1 MSSSKRPA
9 VTRKLPAIARREFLK
24 HTGLSGLALILGVSF
39 SNDSDATEL
48 AKLDPAAIPVAGLG
62 ELPESY
68 GITPYIMIEPSG
80 KITIINPKP
89 EMGQGTYQSIPA
101 LIAEELEVPLDKV
114 TIVTS
119 SGQKGIASQSAG
131 GSSSVRGSYASLRK
145 VGASAREMLILAAAQ
160 KWSVPKEECMADNG
174 KIIHKPSGKSAGYGD
189 LVATAS
195 TLEVPANP
203 TLKDP
208 KDFKILGKSMPRLDI
223 PLKVTGQAVY
233 GIDME
238 VPGMVYASVERCPVF
253 GAKLTSYDD
262 SATLKVPGVIRTVKA
277 ERVLGKNRYEGV
289 AIIASNY
296 WAALKG
302 RKALKVQWDYQGFD
316 AFNTKEYEQHLRDLA
331 KTDGLVAHN
340 SGDFD
345 ATMQS
350 ATNKVEAL
358 YETPVVAH
366 ATMEPMNCVA
376 HWQEGD
382 KVDIWTSVQGAA
394 IVKRELAETLG
405 IPQDNITPHISFL
418 GGGFG
423 RRLAADYAGEA
434 AFISKQIG
442 SPVKVVWTRED
453 DIQLG
458 PFRPMTFSAMKG
470 AVSADGK
477 GLAFQHKVISPSI
490 SATKSDKY
498 DKTKPDRSMTE
509 GISEQEYEFPHM
521 KNAYVFADM
530 HIPMQPWRS
539 VTSSTLAFAHEC
551 FIDEL
556 AAAAHKDPLAF
567 RLELLTKECDTKRI
581 LTKLKEVSHWDR
593 PLPKG
598 WGRGVAQYKFFAGH
612 CANVVEVSTRKD
624 GSIKVEKVI
633 SVIDLGTVVN
643 PDMVKAQTEGA
654 IVMGLVAATKDAVT
668 FEKGRSVQSNFHNN
682 RMLRINEMPAVE
694 IHILAEGG
702 PTIKGVGEP
711 GLPPV
716 APALANAVFA
726 ATGKRIRRL
735 PFDLAKLA

>member
-1 MSSSKRPA
+1 MS
-9 VTRKLPAIARREFLK
+9 LPNKIARREFLK
-24 HTGLSGLALILGVSF
+24 HTGLSGLALILGVS
-39 SNDSDATEL
+39 SIHSADAETITRMPASSLPLTGL
-48 AKLDPAAIPVAGLG
+48 AD
-62 ELPESY
+62 LPETH
-68 GITPYIMIEPSG
+68 GITPYIIIDPTG
-80 KITIINPKP
+80 RITIINPKP

-101 LIAEELEVPLDKV
+101 LIAEELEVSLDQV
-114 TIVTS
+114 TIITS
-119 SGQKGIASQSAG
+119 SGQKAIPGQSAG
-131 GSSSVRGSYASLRK
+131 GSSSVRGSYAQLRK
-145 VGASAREMLILAAAQ
+145 VGASAREMLCTAAARE
-160 KWSVPKEECMADNG
+160 WNVPVEECIAQDA
-174 KIIHKPSGKSAGYGD
+174 KIIHKPTGKSLGYGE

-195 TLEVPANP
+195 TLDVPANP
-203 TLKDP
+203 RLKDP

-223 PLKVTGQAVY
+223 PLKVNGTAVY

-238 VPGMVYASVERCPVF
+238 VPGMVYASVERSPVF
-253 GAKLTSYDD
+253 GSKLVSYDD
-262 SATLKVPGVIRTVKA
+262 SAALKVKGVLRTVRA

-289 AIIASNY
+289 AVIAENY

-302 RKALKVQWDYQGFD
+302 RKALKVQWDHQGFD
-316 AFNTKEYEQHLRDLA
+316 SFNTKDYEQHLRDLA
-331 KTDGLVAHN
+331 KTEGLVAHN
-340 SGDFD
+340 TGDFD
-345 ATMQS
+345 GAMSS
-350 ATNKVEAL
+350 AAHPLEAL

-366 ATMEPMNCVA
+366 ATMEPMNCLA

-382 KVDIWTSVQGAA
+382 KLDVWTSVQGAA

-405 IPQDNITPHISFL
+405 ISQDNITPHISFL

-434 AFISKQIG
+434 AMISKTVG
-442 SPVKVVWTRED
+442 KPVKVIWTRED

-458 PFRPMTFSAMKG
+458 PFRPMTFSAMRG

-477 GLAFQHKVISPSI
+477 AIAFQHKVISPSI
-490 SATKSDKY
+490 NATKSDKY
-498 DKTKPDRSMTE
+498 DKTKVDRSMTE
-509 GISEQEYEFPHM
+509 GISEQKYEIPNM

-551 FIDEL
+551 FIDEM
-556 AAAAHKDPLAF
+556 AAAAGKDPMTF
-567 RLELLTKECDTKRI
+567 RLEMLTKDSDLKRV

-593 PLPKG
+593 PLPTG
-598 WGRGVAQYKFFAGH
+598 WGRGVAQYEFFAGLA
-612 CANVVEVSTRKD
+612 ANVIEVSTTKTGGVR
-624 GSIKVEKVI
+624 IEKVT

-654 IVMGLVAATKDAVT
+654 IVMGIIAAVKDGIV
-668 FEKGRSVQSNFHNN
+668 FEKGRSIQSNFHNN

-694 IHILAEGG
+694 VHILADGG
-702 PTIKGVGEP
+702 PVIKGVGEP

-735 PFDLAKLA
+735 PFDLAKIS